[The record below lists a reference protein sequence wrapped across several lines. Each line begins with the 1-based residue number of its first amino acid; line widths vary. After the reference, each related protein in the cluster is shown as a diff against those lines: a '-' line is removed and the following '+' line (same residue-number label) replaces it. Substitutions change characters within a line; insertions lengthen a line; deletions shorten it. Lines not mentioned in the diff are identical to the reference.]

1 MKKVLVTGASGFIGR
16 HCVPLLA
23 AAGYEVH
30 GLSRR
35 KPDSAELNKITWHEA
50 DLLARGSAS
59 KVTSQIKPDCLL
71 HLAWYTS
78 PGKFWEAPENKDW
91 VQASRELLA
100 AFAEHEGR
108 RAVIAGTCAEYDW
121 TTGECRENSTP
132 LRPASLYGSSKK
144 ELHSILES
152 LNGPS
157 FAWAHIF
164 YVYGPGEDPSRLV
177 AYVTRSLLQDQP
189 AICSDPQHVRDFLH
203 VEDVASA
210 LVPLLSSSVQG
221 AINIGSGEQVAIG
234 DLLNKIGYYLGRPH
248 LLQFDG
254 SRSAG
259 GPPAFWANTDR
270 LKNEVGWAPMYD
282 LNQGL
287 EQTIEWWRRS
297 MADMVQP

>member
-16 HCVPLLA
+16 HCVSLLA
-23 AAGYEVH
+23 QAGYEVH

-35 KPDSAELNKITWHEA
+35 KPDSAELKKISWHEA
-50 DLLARGSAS
+50 DLLVPGSPS
-59 KVTSQIKPDCLL
+59 ELISRIKPDCLL
-71 HLAWYTS
+71 HLAWCTS

-91 VQASRELLA
+91 VEASRALLT
-100 AFAEHEGR
+100 AFTEHGGR

-121 TTGECRENSTP
+121 TKGECRENSTP
-132 LRPASLYGSSKK
+132 LRPASLYGSAKK
-144 ELHSILES
+144 ELHNILES
-152 LNGPS
+152 LNGVN

-177 AYVTRSLLQDQP
+177 AYVTRSLLQNQP
-189 AICSDPQHVRDFLH
+189 AVCSDPHHVRDFLY
-203 VEDVASA
+203 VEDVASS
-210 LVPLLSSSVQG
+210 LVALLSSSVQG
-221 AINIGSGEQVAIG
+221 AVNIGSGEQVSIG

-248 LLQFDG
+248 LLEFDG

-259 GPPAFWANTDR
+259 GPSAFWANTDR
-270 LKNEVGWAPMYD
+270 LKNEVGWTPRYD

-297 MADMVQP
+297 MPI

>member
-16 HCVPLLA
+16 HCVSLLA
-23 AAGYEVH
+23 QAGYEVH

-35 KPDSAELNKITWHEA
+35 KPDSAESKKIFWHEA
-50 DLLARGSAS
+50 DLLVPGSPS
-59 KVTSQIKPDCLL
+59 ELISELKPDYLL

-78 PGKFWEAPENKDW
+78 PGKFWEAPENRVW
-91 VQASRELLA
+91 VQASHELLT
-100 AFAEHEGR
+100 AFAEHGGR

-121 TTGECRENSTP
+121 TKGECRENSTP
-132 LRPASLYGSSKK
+132 LRPASLYGSAKK
-144 ELHSILES
+144 ELHNILES
-152 LNGPS
+152 LSGVS

-177 AYVTRSLLQDQP
+177 AYATRSLLQNQP
-189 AICSDPQHVRDFLH
+189 AVCSDPHHVRDFLH
-203 VEDVASA
+203 VEDVGSA
-210 LVPLLSSSVQG
+210 LVALLSSSVQG
-221 AINIGSGEQVAIG
+221 AVNIGSGEQVAIG

-248 LLQFDG
+248 LLEFDG

-259 GPPAFWANTDR
+259 GPSAFWANTDR
-270 LKNEVGWAPMYD
+270 LKNEVGWTPRYD

-297 MADMVQP
+297 MGPGI